1 MKENKNPTNNS
12 TAHPGRS
19 VPFTFVVGL
28 IHAYVSLIVI
38 KPTTKGTE
46 WAVRPDR
53 KIEDF

>member
-46 WAVRPDR
+46 
-53 KIEDF
+53 